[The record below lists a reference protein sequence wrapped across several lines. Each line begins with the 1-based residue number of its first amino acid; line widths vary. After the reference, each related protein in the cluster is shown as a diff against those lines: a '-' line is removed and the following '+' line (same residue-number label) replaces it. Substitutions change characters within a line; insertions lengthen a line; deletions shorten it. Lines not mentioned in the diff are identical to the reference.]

1 MVVRQTYSASRPVQ
15 CHLRTATKQLFVRR
29 GSEHPWPHYG
39 AVTLLGNPNPSLH
52 TPVNVNVPN
61 ADVTLMS
68 TNDLGV
74 HGIPVSAN
82 GHGVDGNR
90 TDQTQYHIDLLYL

>member
-1 MVVRQTYSASRPVQ
+1 MSFENGDQVALRKARLRASMAALWGR
-15 CHLRTATKQLFVRR
+15 K
-29 GSEHPWPHYG
+29 
-39 AVTLLGNPNPSLH
+39 GNPNPSLH

-74 HGIPVSAN
+74 HGILVSAN
-82 GHGVDGNR
+82 GHDVDGNR
-90 TDQTQYHIDLLYL
+90 TDQTQYHIDLLYS